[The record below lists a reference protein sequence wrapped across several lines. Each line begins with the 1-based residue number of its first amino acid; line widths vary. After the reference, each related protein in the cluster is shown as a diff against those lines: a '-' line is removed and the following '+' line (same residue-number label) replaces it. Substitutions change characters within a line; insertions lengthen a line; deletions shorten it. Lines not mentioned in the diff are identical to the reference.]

1 MTIVRR
7 LVAEGLGTAMLLAV
21 VVGSGIMAERLAGG
35 NVAIALLANAI
46 ATGAGLIALIL
57 MFGAISGAHFN
68 PVVTLSEAWQGNVP
82 AREVAP
88 YILIQVVGGF
98 VGVAVAHGMFSE
110 PLFFA
115 SQHVRTGAAQW
126 WSEFVATFGLI
137 AVIIGTSR
145 SRPAVTPFAVAMY
158 IVAAYWFTSSTSF
171 ANPAVTLAR
180 AATDTFAG
188 IRPADAFGFIL
199 AQLAG
204 GAVASV
210 VFCWLY
216 PAPSVKAA
224 VGATVAPGDF
234 AGSAQEV
241 GA

>member
-1 MTIVRR
+1 MTLARR
-7 LVAEGLGTAMLLAV
+7 IVAEGLGTALLLAV
-21 VVGSGIMAERLAGG
+21 VVGSGIMAERLASG

-57 MFGAISGAHFN
+57 MLGPISGAHFN
-68 PVVTLSEAWQGNVP
+68 PVVTLSEAWQGNV
-82 AREVAP
+82 AGREVLP
-88 YILIQVVGGF
+88 YMAVQVIGAF
-98 VGVAVAHGMFSE
+98 AGVAAAHGMFGE

-115 SQHVRTGAAQW
+115 SQHVRTGPAQW
-126 WSEFVATFGLI
+126 WSEGVATFGLI

-145 SRPAVTPFAVAMY
+145 SRPAVTPFAVAAY

-188 IRPADAFGFIL
+188 IRPADAPGFIV

-204 GAVASV
+204 AAAASAL
-210 VFCWLY
+210 FCWLY
-216 PAPSVKAA
+216 PAPRQPVAA
-224 VGATVAPGDF
+224 SLDALKTADYH
-234 AGSAQEV
+234 
-241 GA
+241 